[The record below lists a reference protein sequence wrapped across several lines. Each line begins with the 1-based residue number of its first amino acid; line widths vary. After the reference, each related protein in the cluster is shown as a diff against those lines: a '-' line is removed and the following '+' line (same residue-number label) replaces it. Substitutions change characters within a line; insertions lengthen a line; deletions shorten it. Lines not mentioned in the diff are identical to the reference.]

1 MTLYGVFMG
10 STKFSTCNNWTSR
23 VVCSY
28 AESKHRLSL
37 FIVLI
42 SFLLGGCAN
51 AQSQSV
57 MSESKRP
64 PFRKTTVH
72 IGKQKTYLEVAESSE
87 QLAYGL
93 MFVKSL
99 DEHAGMLFVFD
110 SEQPLAFWMKNTF
123 IPLDVGYFDKN
134 RKLVDVQ
141 TMKPAPYEVS
151 PRNYPSAR
159 PAQYAIEMKAGW
171 YKKYKIKVGDKFSF

>member
-1 MTLYGVFMG
+1 MSGA
-10 STKFSTCNNWTSR
+10 KFPAQNKRISR
-23 VVCSY
+23 VNLVCAQSR
-28 AESKHRLSL
+28 HILPL

-141 TMKPAPYEVS
+141 TMKPAPYAVS